1 MCNTGGIMA
10 AIGNQFDAERAADSQ
25 SYAYKCWYNY
35 NYERNT
41 MRISAQEMT
50 SIVKQYQN
58 EISNWEANA
67 VEDTNA
73 YEIDDDDWTTASL
86 EGEKKAEETAGHD
99 GDRTNANK
107 RSAAVN
113 TTAAVGVAATAVTV
127 GVTTANFW
135 GSISVGAAFGI
146 YVACP
151 LALAT
156 GILYEALKPNKKE
169 HQALM
174 ELEEL
179 LKIGQ
184 GNLNTSQLQ
193 LDQIDNEI
201 VEQGEELEETQEES
215 QKEIEA
221 KIKLYE
227 TAMAIYLQ
235 LVTRAE
241 SGTEEFTEEDKARL
255 QACGESLKIL
265 GKEVAVLQATSADSV
280 EESYDDMEAKQAD
293 FDEQATSIATE
304 EGIAD
309 FTESFDQATRNSAIL
324 TATAQSANV
333 AMGLLFG
340 AIALAQS
347 VKGVAIDFVC
357 LALSA
362 AGFAGAGMSAHGVV
376 EQSKFAHN
384 IGKEIEVRENTQ
396 DLVVETYDYYDGK
409 LSSFDEHL
417 TVVSETE
424 LEVPEELIALQDF
437 EVATVDVSE
446 PTEEAPNENFIL
458 TENPSENSNNPFA
471 PKEKKPKEESS
482 QNPFA

>member
-1 MCNTGGIMA
+1 MA
-10 AIGNQFDAERAADSQ
+10 IIGNNFDAERAAESQ

-35 NYERNT
+35 NYEKNT
-41 MRISAQEMT
+41 MRIPEFEIN
-50 SIVKQYQN
+50 SIVKQYQS

-67 VEDTNA
+67 AEDNNA
-73 YEIDDDDWTTASL
+73 YEIEDDDWTTASL
-86 EGEKKAEETAGHD
+86 EGEKVAEETAGHD
-99 GDRTNANK
+99 GDRTKANSRATATNA
-107 RSAAVN
+107 V
-113 TTAAVGVAATAVTV
+113 AVGTVAGTLVGGAATASFFGVSFSGGLGAV
-127 GVTTANFW
+127 GPY
-135 GSISVGAAFGI
+135 I
-146 YVACP
+146 ACP

-241 SGTEEFTEEDKARL
+241 SGSEEFTEEDKARL

-265 GKEVAVLQATSADSV
+265 GEEVAVLQATSADSV

-309 FTESFDQATRNSAIL
+309 FTESFDKATRNSAIL

-333 AMGLLFG
+333 TMGLVFG

-347 VKGVAIDFVC
+347 FKGPAIDFVC

-424 LEVPEELIALQDF
+424 LEVPEELVALQDF

-458 TENPSENSNNPFA
+458 TENPSEISNNPFA